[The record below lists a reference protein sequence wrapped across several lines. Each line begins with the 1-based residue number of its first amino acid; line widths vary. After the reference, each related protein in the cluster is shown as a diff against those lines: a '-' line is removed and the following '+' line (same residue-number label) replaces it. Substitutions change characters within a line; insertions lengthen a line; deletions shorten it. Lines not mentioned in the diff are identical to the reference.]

1 MITVAEIRA
10 KLIDVGF
17 NPTEVNTTKG
27 KGALLQLW
35 KEYEETKNLDPE
47 LKDLDGIWDQEENQ
61 TEKEKI
67 ETVTPSIYSREWND
81 YVISHFWDEE
91 LIEDIKKDKHPNIYG
106 LRRVTQI
113 LIGDIVTARCKVV
126 HAPTVQDN
134 TATVEFL
141 VRILD
146 KDGTMREYSDAA
158 DAHLRNLQAPYDLH
172 LTSVATSRAES
183 RVFRKILNLHM
194 ISHEE
199 VVSDSPIMTANEEFI
214 TPSQLSFMNLL
225 SERLNINTLKFTESV
240 LKIDIHGDWT
250 KITYIEAAEMLEK
263 LDKLQ
268 RIKSIPEEL
277 IGYVPNWRTPNEKL

>member
-1 MITVAEIRA
+1 MITVAEIRK

-17 NPTEVNTTKG
+17 DPNEVNTTKG
-27 KGALLQLW
+27 KNSLLQLW

-47 LKDLDGIWDQEENQ
+47 LKDLDNVWDQEENE
-61 TEKEKI
+61 EKEI
-67 ETVTPSIYSREWND
+67 DTPPIYSKGWND
-81 YVISHFWDEE
+81 YVMSHFWDEE
-91 LIEDIKKDKHPNIYG
+91 LIEDTNKDKHPNIYG

-146 KDGTMREYSDAA
+146 KDGTLKEYSDAA
-158 DAHLRNLQAPYDLH
+158 DAHMRNLQPPYDLH

-199 VVSDSPIMTANEEFI
+199 VVSNSPIITTNEEFI
-214 TPSQLSFMNLL
+214 TPQQLSFLNLL
-225 SERLNINTLKFTESV
+225 SERLNINALKFIESV
-240 LKIDIHGDWT
+240 LKIDIHGNWT
-250 KITYIEAAEMLEK
+250 KVTYIEAAEMLEK

-268 RIKSIPEEL
+268 RTKSIPEEL
-277 IGYVPNWRTPNEKL
+277 IGYIPNWRTPNEKL